1 MTVYAQTFQKV
12 ANNPIVA
19 PIINKIF
26 DVIVIPAV
34 EILFLIAIFIFIWGV
49 FKLISNAGDSGA
61 REEGKNTIIWSVV
74 GMFIMVSVY
83 GIIRLIAFTLGLND
97 PFL

>member
-12 ANNPIVA
+12 ANNPA
-19 PIINKIF
+19 ASSIINKIF

-34 EILFLIAIFIFIWGV
+34 EILFLVALFVFVLGI
-49 FKLISNAGDSGA
+49 FKLISNAGDPSA
-61 REEGKNTIIWSVV
+61 RQEGIQTIIWSVV

-83 GIIRLIAFTLGLND
+83 GIIRFIAFTLGLND